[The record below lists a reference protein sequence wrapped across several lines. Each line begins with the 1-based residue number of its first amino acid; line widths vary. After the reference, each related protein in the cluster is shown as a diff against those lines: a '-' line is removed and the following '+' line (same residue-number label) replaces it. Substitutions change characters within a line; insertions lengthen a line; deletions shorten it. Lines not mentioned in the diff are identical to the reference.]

1 MNFKID
7 KTDEDNYKFTFET
20 EDGKEIECEVL
31 FSFYLKK
38 QDKQY
43 WIITDNTL
51 NDDGNL
57 NIYVYYNSSINQELI
72 AVTDKEE
79 LDSINKIYTYLID
92 KVGEERWI

>member
-43 WIITDNTL
+43 WIITDNTF
-51 NDDGNL
+51 DDDRNL
-57 NIYVYYNSSINQELI
+57 NIYVYYNSGDNQDLI

-79 LDSINKIYTYLID
+79 LDSINNIYTYLID
-92 KVGEERWI
+92 KVGEER

>member
-92 KVGEERWI
+92 KVGEER

>member
-20 EDGKEIECEVL
+20 EDGKKIECEVL

-43 WIITDNTL
+43 WIITDNTF
-51 NDDGNL
+51 DDDRNL
-57 NIYVYYNSSINQELI
+57 NIYVYYNSGDNQDLI

-79 LDSINKIYTYLID
+79 LDSINNIYTYLID
-92 KVGEERWI
+92 KVGEER

>member
-1 MNFKID
+1 MNFKMD
-7 KTDEDNYKFTFET
+7 KNDEDNYKFTFET

-43 WIITDNTL
+43 WIITDNTF

-57 NIYVYYNSSINQELI
+57 NIYVYYNSSVNQELI

-79 LDSINKIYTYLID
+79 LDSINKIYTYLVN
-92 KVGEERWI
+92 KVGEEK